1 MSRCVSPSPPPAL
14 PTPVPSKYFKL
25 VSSQFFS
32 KPGRLKDSRSRGD
45 LHGAGQEGTVPAA
58 TSQGQETLDEGQWT
72 PVPDVSI

>member
-1 MSRCVSPSPPPAL
+1 MRPSPCLLL
-14 PTPVPSKYFKL
+14 PRPLPVPSKDFKL

-32 KPGRLKDSRSRGD
+32 KPGRLKDTRSRGD
-45 LHGAGQEGTVPAA
+45 LHRARQGAVPAA